1 MLSSHLIIL
10 SNLFSPH
17 ILYIP
22 QVRDFCIR
30 GSVKPPPESY
40 WIQIFCSLRIPY
52 VSVLLWFC
60 LMAMLASLL
69 PGPSSVS
76 YSAFEECQLI
86 TWDLHYSWFSR
97 ETLYIF
103 LYYICCVCAHIYIY
117 TYIYPCYACKHIH
130 NITKN
135 NLLLLYSDSTVCK
148 Y

>member
-1 MLSSHLIIL
+1 MLSSHLMIL

-22 QVRDFCIR
+22 QVRDLCIR

-60 LMAMLASLL
+60 LMAILASLL
-69 PGPSSVS
+69 PGPSYLS
-76 YSAFEECQLI
+76 YSAFENINLSLEICI
-86 TWDLHYSWFSR
+86 IHGSP
-97 ETLYIF
+97 EKHYIF
-103 LYYICCVCAHIYIY
+103 FYTIYVVYVHIYIHIYIY
-117 TYIYPCYACKHIH
+117 LCYACKHIH